1 MSSGPVTHTATLVP
15 VLRCSGRL
23 ETVTSSLGEPRYVP
37 CWKIGSLANPSD
49 YPRPMSNESMIEVAA
64 DEVRVL
70 ADQLRANPPD
80 DLVRV
85 GAVNGVL
92 IAEWTCSGTTNKVGP
107 SVTKNLP

>member
-1 MSSGPVTHTATLVP
+1 MRPSSRSGDPVGAWRL
-15 VLRCSGRL
+15 LRARWRASLHAGL
-23 ETVTSSLGEPRYVP
+23 ENRFAGE
-37 CWKIGSLANPSD
+37 PSD
-49 YPRPMSNESMIEVAA
+49 YPRPMSNESMIEVEA
-64 DEVRVL
+64 DEIRVL

>member
-1 MSSGPVTHTATLVP
+1 MLLGAWRL
-15 VLRCSGRL
+15 LRAL
-23 ETVTSSLGEPRYVP
+23 LGEPRYVT
-37 CWKIGSLANPSD
+37 CWKIGSLANLSD

-64 DEVRVL
+64 DEIRVL

-107 SVTKNLP
+107 SVTKTVP

>member
-1 MSSGPVTHTATLVP
+1 MPG
-15 VLRCSGRL
+15 
-23 ETVTSSLGEPRYVP
+23 
-37 CWKIGSLANPSD
+37 WKIGSLANPSD
-49 YPRPMSNESMIEVAA
+49 YPRPMSNESMIEITA
-64 DEVRVL
+64 DEIRVL

-92 IAEWTCSGTTNKVGP
+92 IAEWTCSWTTNKIGP